1 MKPLN
6 RPMFRMGGPIKEGI
20 MDGIEEPRIGFQD
33 GTQPS
38 LFGFRFDEPFLTG
51 QSFKNLFKTPAQ
63 VKQEELQAKQENLSS
78 IFTPDFSMSDYG
90 KVPRLINQEDTLFAS
105 AAPDNIKVPRKK
117 MEMVDPNIITTADI
131 TEDVTPDSINI
142 KDETKTEIVPKQA
155 GLKIPDRD
163 RGKIL
168 TDPDK
173 KPKDPKADSE
183 LKQK

>member
-63 VKQEELQAKQENLSS
+63 VKQEELQAIE
-78 IFTPDFSMSDYG
+78 
-90 KVPRLINQEDTLFAS
+90 
-105 AAPDNIKVPRKK
+105 
-117 MEMVDPNIITTADI
+117 
-131 TEDVTPDSINI
+131 
-142 KDETKTEIVPKQA
+142 
-155 GLKIPDRD
+155 
-163 RGKIL
+163 
-168 TDPDK
+168 
-173 KPKDPKADSE
+173 KA
-183 LKQK
+183 K